1 MASSAV
7 ALLNKQFG
15 PQFSEHSS
23 RVLATGIRPLLDFL
37 LLSERHHSAESPTY
51 PGTVALRFVLDAT
64 PHRSFDPTILP
75 ILTQTLLPTH
85 PLQSRTLAL
94 KLFQRP
100 GLEWCSSQAE
110 GFSDTGRAR
119 LLEAVGDPFQFT
131 PDPPPQDGQ
140 PTTTTNYEPMLTVIL
155 LIKFASSDLWRDHL
169 HHSNFASCEE
179 IISTEE
185 GRDLAIKH
193 MDQEETG
200 SWTGLPSA
208 IGRLEELG
216 CRNTAEV
223 VILWTRTKGIVN
235 TANHGM
241 RAYQAGGT
249 PTLPSSQ
256 NGAPGDSV
264 ETRPK

>member
-1 MASSAV
+1 MARSAV
-7 ALLNKQFG
+7 ALLGRQFG

-23 RVLATGIRPLLDFL
+23 RALATGIRPLLDFL

-51 PGTVALRFVLDAT
+51 PGAVALRFVLDAT

-75 ILTQTLLPTH
+75 ILTSILLPTH

-100 GLEWCSSQAE
+100 GHQWCSSQAQS
-110 GFSDTGRAR
+110 FSDTDRAR

-140 PTTTTNYEPMLTVIL
+140 PTTITDYEPMLTAVL
-155 LIKFASSDLWRDHL
+155 LIEFASSDLWRDHL
-169 HHSNFASCEE
+169 RHSNFTSCEE

-185 GRDLAIKH
+185 GRDLAIQH

-208 IGRLEELG
+208 IERLEELG
-216 CRNTAEV
+216 CRNTAEA
-223 VILWTRTKGIVN
+223 VILWARTKGIVN
-235 TANHGM
+235 ATN
-241 RAYQAGGT
+241 
-249 PTLPSSQ
+249 
-256 NGAPGDSV
+256 
-264 ETRPK
+264 